1 MARPA
6 ILLDPHP
13 RRAGSIFD
21 PEQMRRLH
29 ALAEVITED
38 SDGRLPSALVEAAL
52 PRISAILGQTDLPA
66 ERIARAPHLRAVINV
81 EGNFL
86 PNVDAAACA
95 ARGIEILSVAP
106 VFAVP
111 VAEMAL
117 GLALDLA
124 RGITAGDRAM
134 REGKEAYG
142 RFGSAGSVLLSR
154 ARIGLVGFGNL
165 GRALRRL
172 LEGFRPEILVHDP
185 WLPASAIAD
194 EGCRACEL
202 YDLLGASDVVFLL
215 AGATRDNP
223 GFIDAKALARMRDGA
238 ILVLASRAAIVDFPA
253 LLAEAGRLRIATDVF
268 PQEPVP
274 ADDPVRRSQMLLSSH
289 RAGGI
294 PAAFHDMGERVF
306 DDLALILR
314 GLPPVRL
321 QRANLQTMALMRS
334 TPGLEGATPRPAG
347 PA

>member
-1 MARPA
+1 MTRP
-6 ILLDPHP
+6 IVLLDPHP

-21 PEQMRRLH
+21 PEQMRRLQ
-29 ALAEVITED
+29 AMAEIVTED
-38 SDGRLPSALVEAAL
+38 IDGRLPAALVDAAL
-52 PRISAILGQTDLPA
+52 PRVSAVLGQTDLPA
-66 ERIARAPHLRAVINV
+66 ERIAQAPHLKAVINV

-86 PNVDAAACA
+86 PNVDATACS

-134 REGKEAYG
+134 REGREAYG
-142 RFGSAGSVLLSR
+142 RFGCAGSVLLSR
-154 ARIGLVGFGNL
+154 ATIGLVGFGNL

-172 LEGFRPEILVHDP
+172 LEGFRSDILVHDP
-185 WLPASAIAD
+185 WLPASAIAE
-194 EGCRACEL
+194 EGCRACGLDE
-202 YDLLGASDVVFLL
+202 LLGASDAVFLL
-215 AGATRDNP
+215 AGATKDNP
-223 GFIDAKALARMRDGA
+223 GFIDAGALARMRDGA

-253 LLAEAGRLRIATDVF
+253 LLAEAGRLRVATDVF
-268 PQEPVP
+268 PEEPVP
-274 ADDPVRRSQMLLSSH
+274 ADDPVRRSSILLSSH

-294 PAAFHDMGERVF
+294 PAAFHDMGERIL

-321 QRANLQTMALMRS
+321 QRANLQTMMQMRS
-334 TPGLEGATPRPAG
+334 KPGREGAEPRSSG
-347 PA
+347 RN

>member
-38 SDGRLPSALVEAAL
+38 SDGRLASALVEAAL

-95 ARGIEILSVAP
+95 AQGIEILSVAP

-117 GLALDLA
+117 GLALFVSGGYSIAGLPSLFGDALAYAAPWGIPVSILYTAGIVIVTYVLLNRTFVGRYFYAVGSNQSAARLSGIPTGRYLVVAYAVAGLIVGIAGVLMTARTESGEANLGGADLVLKA
-124 RGITAGDRAM
+124 VAGCIIGGVALAGGKGLLRNVVLGALFITALSNGMNLLKINSYLQTFIMGA
-134 REGKEAYG
+134 
-142 RFGSAGSVLLSR
+142 VLI
-154 ARIGLVGFGNL
+154 A
-165 GRALRRL
+165 
-172 LEGFRPEILVHDP
+172 
-185 WLPASAIAD
+185 AIALD
-194 EGCRACEL
+194 Q
-202 YDLLGASDVVFLL
+202 F
-215 AGATRDNP
+215 
-223 GFIDAKALARMRDGA
+223 
-238 ILVLASRAAIVDFPA
+238 
-253 LLAEAGRLRIATDVF
+253 RLR
-268 PQEPVP
+268 
-274 ADDPVRRSQMLLSSH
+274 LS
-289 RAGGI
+289 
-294 PAAFHDMGERVF
+294 
-306 DDLALILR
+306 
-314 GLPPVRL
+314 
-321 QRANLQTMALMRS
+321 
-334 TPGLEGATPRPAG
+334 GAR
-347 PA
+347 